1 MQLYKK
7 KSRYLISAFLFC
19 GLVWFSMLIAA
30 CCNLTICKEFYVSNS
45 SIRVFLYPYFYVIIN
60 GREDAC
66 MEENRKDIEK
76 LLADGDV
83 LRIRPD
89 GYSMYPM
96 LVPGRDEAV
105 IHKAG
110 NGTARRGDVVL
121 YRRVNGMLVLHRLHH
136 RGKDGVYM
144 VGDNQIKIE
153 GPVSEKQVIGIL
165 DGFIRNGKYI
175 STDNFLYKVLS
186 GAWLFMRPFRRPFQ
200 LAAAWIKK
208 KWRNI

>member
-1 MQLYKK
+1 
-7 KSRYLISAFLFC
+7 
-19 GLVWFSMLIAA
+19 
-30 CCNLTICKEFYVSNS
+30 
-45 SIRVFLYPYFYVIIN
+45 
-60 GREDAC
+60 